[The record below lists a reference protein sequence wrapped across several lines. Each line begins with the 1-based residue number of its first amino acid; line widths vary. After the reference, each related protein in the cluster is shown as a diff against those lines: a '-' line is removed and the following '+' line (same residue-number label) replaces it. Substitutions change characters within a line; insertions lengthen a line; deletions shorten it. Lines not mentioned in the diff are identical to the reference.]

1 MNSKSCACL
10 PSIPAPRE
18 GHGAVQF
25 PERRPW
31 RIHLN
36 SPNSLTVKHP
46 HVISF
51 TIKLKFYKAC
61 TEQRTHHS
69 SPVLGAFPYSPR
81 QLGNS
86 HAVRIFVRI
95 RAPSTNFASF
105 GSSAYPQ
112 AERDPPPPVLAG
124 LRWAHFQWLSTRG
137 KFEHQR
143 EVERARTRSGE
154 RAEGKPSLSGHVQA
168 ASCRVE
174 ELRPA
179 TAADLSASFPYS
191 SL

>member
-1 MNSKSCACL
+1 MHSDIVLEVCKLDGRGWFKSLAAITVSKMLEKEEQEQKQGQVSPHCL
-10 PSIPAPRE
+10 TL
-18 GHGAVQF
+18 G
-25 PERRPW
+25 
-31 RIHLN
+31 
-36 SPNSLTVKHP
+36 
-46 HVISF
+46 
-51 TIKLKFYKAC
+51 Y
-61 TEQRTHHS
+61 HS

-179 TAADLSASFPYS
+179 KDTGNG
-191 SL
+191 